1 MRLLR
6 TQFGMGIV
14 CFLGAVALLLTG
26 AGMGIRK
33 AQAADPKTTLDKI
46 KAHYQT
52 AAAAYDDGDFDKTKR
67 ELLDVVALSKEGGL
81 GTNKVVAQ
89 SYLLLGV
96 LEVAGLKDTDSGL
109 RYFAKAL
116 DISPAIQVPP
126 SMATKAVLAAFER
139 AESLPPPPRDASAST
154 PANTQETSP
163 SSETEAE
170 KAKPAPGP
178 KEKKRVDAEGRGRDT
193 PDRDRD
199 KLVDELAQAKIG
211 ESQAEADRAKQQKET
226 QDRDKQLA
234 EMKARVSQLEKEKQ
248 EQDKQLTDVKTRLQQ
263 LDQQINQ
270 QINKEK
276 PEKDRQLVE
285 VKGRVSQL
293 EREKQEQ
300 DRQLAAA
307 KDAARKQSEANDQ
320 LKRDKLESDRQL
332 ADARARLQ
340 QITKDKQETDQQLAS
355 SRDADKREH
364 EANERLDKAKVES
377 ERQAAETRG
386 RLQQLTK
393 EKAET
398 DRQLFAAQQGEKRER
413 EAREKLEKVWQ
424 EAQARDKERKA
435 RDDQARLERDKLAD
449 GPDLPSHFAEP
460 IYCTVPDEIPAGADL
475 YVHCVPHPNVAA
487 KVVALYYRAGGTVLY
502 NATTM
507 ERSKKGW
514 YTALIPGSRV
524 SGKLLHYYVEARDA
538 RQNVAATNG
547 KATSPNIAMVRDQ
560 PRRPQPI
567 GTH

>member
-6 TQFGMGIV
+6 AQFGIRIV

-96 LEVAGLKDTDSGL
+96 LEVAGLKDTDTGV

-139 AESLPPPPRDASAST
+139 AESLPPPPRDPPAT
-154 PANTQETSP
+154 NPANTQETSP
-163 SSETEAE
+163 PAATEAE
-170 KAKPAPGP
+170 KEKPAPGP
-178 KEKKRVDAEGRGRDT
+178 KEKKRVDAEGRGRET

-234 EMKARVSQLEKEKQ
+234 EMKGRVSQLEKEKQ

-263 LDQQINQ
+263 LDQQLNQ

-285 VKGRVSQL
+285 VKGRASQL

-300 DRQLAAA
+300 DKQLAAA
-307 KDAARKQSEANDQ
+307 KDAARKQSEASDQ

-340 QITKDKQETDQQLAS
+340 QITKDKQDTDQQLAS
-355 SRDADKREH
+355 ARDADRREH
-364 EANERLDKAKVES
+364 EANARLDKAKVE
-377 ERQAAETRG
+377 R
-386 RLQQLTK
+386 
-393 EKAET
+393 AET
-398 DRQLFAAQQGEKRER
+398 DRQLFAAQQGEQRER

-524 SGKLLHYYVEARDA
+524 TGKLLHYYVEARDA

-567 GTH
+567 GTP